1 MDLSICIFLLSRFVF
16 FNCYVVLLF
25 AWKTKKCKWTSPCF
39 PMFPPFW
46 LSCFSPIDFASGF
59 FQFWSF
65 AFWFSMCFPLFGI
78 CSSLKI
84 ITISYWG
91 EHNCYIYI
99 LCTVYLYVYIYN
111 MICLRC
117 IPSDDLWIMEYGF
130 NYVLIGK
137 YTQVNHPQIDK
148 WVIQHVWRNFIL
160 TRNRETKWTSLTR
173 YHMYYKN
180 LSDVIFTLWLFNITM
195 ENGPFIDDFPS

>member
-1 MDLSICIFLLSRFVF
+1 
-16 FNCYVVLLF
+16 
-25 AWKTKKCKWTSPCF
+25 
-39 PMFPPFW
+39 
-46 LSCFSPIDFASGF
+46 
-59 FQFWSF
+59 
-65 AFWFSMCFPLFGI
+65 
-78 CSSLKI
+78 
-84 ITISYWG
+84 
-91 EHNCYIYI
+91 
-99 LCTVYLYVYIYN
+99 
-111 MICLRC
+111 
-117 IPSDDLWIMEYGF
+117 MEYGF